1 VYQREIVLYT
11 RSRSLRCWRA
21 KRFLSRQGYR
31 YEVVDATDNPELVA
45 DLSETVHHR
54 VALPCVFVDHR
65 PVGGFGESPDLA
77 GSGALAHLL
86 RDDLCRT

>member
-31 YEVVDATDNPELVA
+31 YEVVDTTGNPELVA
-45 DLSETVHHR
+45 ELSETMHHR
-54 VALPCVFVDHR
+54 VALPYVFLDHR
-65 PVGGFGESPDLA
+65 PVGGLREIRTLA
-77 GSGALAHLL
+77 SSGALAHLL
-86 RDDLCRT
+86 RDDL